1 MTINTLLMKS
11 QALQRPVSYI
21 ALTPDPADA
30 GPGPYP
36 VLVQL
41 HGYWDD
47 YHSWLYQS
55 NLARYVERLPL
66 IVVLPNGENGYW
78 VNWDP
83 RRRYED
89 FITQDLW
96 EHVTA
101 TFQVRPGR
109 WAIGGLSMGGYGA
122 LRIGLKHPDKYSSIF
137 AHSSVIPGPPD
148 FKESLS
154 PDDWRNQFH
163 QLNTDGDLD
172 CYHWAERLDRA
183 TMPRLSF
190 DCGTED
196 FLLAHNRN
204 FHDFLANQ
212 LHLPHSYAEHPGAHT
227 WEYWDE
233 HVQTALRQ
241 HAEVLG
247 IQAKPPDPSP
257 VAPPVA
263 AEAPEERT

>member
-1 MTINTLLMKS
+1 MTVNTLLMKS
-11 QALQRPVSYI
+11 QALQRAVSYI
-21 ALTPDPADA
+21 AITPDPADA

-47 YHSWLYQS
+47 YHAWLYKS
-55 NLARYVERLPL
+55 NLMMYAERLPL
-66 IVVLPNGENGYW
+66 IIVLPNGENGYW

-96 EHVTA
+96 EHVNTN
-101 TFQVRPGR
+101 FPVRAGR

-122 LRIGLKHPDKYSSIF
+122 LRIGLKHPDKYCSIF

-148 FKESLS
+148 FKEWATSNEWWGS
-154 PDDWRNQFH
+154 QFQ

-196 FLLAHNRN
+196 FLLDHNRR

-212 LHLPHSYAEHPGAHT
+212 LHLPHSYAEHPGGHT
-227 WEYWDE
+227 WDYWDE

-247 IQAKPPDPSP
+247 IHARPQD
-257 VAPPVA
+257 APPVA
-263 AEAPEERT
+263 DEAPEDQL